1 VKIENVGVIGAGPMG
16 SGMAQ
21 IFAQAGFRVVMTDLY
36 RSQLDKGLAE
46 IGRSLVRLVSAE
58 HRDEIVSRI
67 TTSLEL
73 NAVRDCQ
80 LIVEAVTEETKAKK
94 DVLAQ
99 LDKTVSAEAILAT
112 TASLASVTELASV
125 THQPGRV
132 VGMHCFFPAPT
143 ARVIEIVRGLATT
156 DETVRQIKQVVAET
170 GKTPVE
176 VNDSAG
182 YVLAR
187 VLMPMINEAA
197 YALMEGVASVEAID
211 AIMKL
216 GINFP
221 AGPLEMA
228 DRIGLDVCL
237 SYLEHLDQGS
247 GSLRFRPCPL
257 LRKMVAGGYLG
268 RKSGR
273 GFYRY

>member
-1 VKIENVGVIGAGPMG
+1 MIGAGLIG

-21 IFAQAGFRVVMTDLY
+21 MFAQAGFAVVMTDLY
-36 RSQLDKGLAE
+36 RSQLDKGLAG
-46 IGRSLVRLVSAE
+46 ISRSLARLVSAE
-58 HRDEIVSRI
+58 HRDEIVSRVA
-67 TTSLEL
+67 TSVEL
-73 NAVRDCQ
+73 TAVRECQ
-80 LIVEAVTEETKAKK
+80 LVVEAVTEEANAKK

-99 LDKTVSAEAILAT
+99 LDKTVNAEAILAT
-112 TASLASVTELASV
+112 TASLISVTELAGV
-125 THQPGRV
+125 TNQPGRV

-143 ARVIEIVRGLATT
+143 ARVVEIVRGLVTT
-156 DETVRQIKQVVAET
+156 DETVHQLKQVVAQT

-176 VNDSAG
+176 VNDWPG
-182 YVLAR
+182 FVLGR
-187 VLMPMINEAA
+187 VLMPAINEAA

-221 AGPLEMA
+221 AGPLELA

-237 SYLEHLDQGS
+237 NYLEYLERSS